1 MARDDSAISASQ
13 PLPLKLAFGIRVR
26 PQLTSARSCCNQDH
40 ASARMMTGFYT
51 FLLLR
56 SWLASFYCS
65 LRYGF
70 VPIDTVNASTLF
82 VTSSVLSSNCL
93 PIIFQL
99 SCQPPSR
106 SLFPS
111 HLLFPP
117 QQSNDQFSRRLNS
130 RHPRYPD
137 WIRYAIKTRSCR
149 NLSSLIPPIQ
159 LHPFHFD

>member
-111 HLLFPP
+111 HLLSPSP
-117 QQSNDQFSRRLNS
+117 QQILSQQANS
-130 RHPRYPD
+130 LHKNKSPSTKVHSIPR
-137 WIRYAIKTRSCR
+137 
-149 NLSSLIPPIQ
+149 N
-159 LHPFHFD
+159 